1 MDRRQFLQ
9 LTGCATMAL
18 VAQGRIVSAE
28 PAKDTRR
35 EVAYYK
41 KLDDGTYFGEIPGLR
56 GVWAN
61 SKNLE
66 DCREELRSALEDWVL
81 FKLKDG
87 DSIPGLSIGM
97 DRRQLARTPAHAK

>member
-1 MDRRQFLQ
+1 M
-9 LTGCATMAL
+9 LTEFISKKLRAA
-18 VAQGRIVSAE
+18 R
-28 PAKDTRR
+28 
-35 EVAYYK
+35 YK